1 MESIPQSRRHFITT
15 IILLAASAGL
25 LWRYLTPSATKRRTA
40 LATAARVSVP
50 AEGALVFREQRIALM
65 RTGESFYALSLVC
78 THLGCTV
85 AVTETGLSCPC
96 HGSRFDQRGLVLQGP
111 ADKPLQ
117 QYSIEEHNGIIEVYG
132 A

>member
-1 MESIPQSRRHFITT
+1 M
-15 IILLAASAGL
+15 
-25 LWRYLTPSATKRRTA
+25 
-40 LATAARVSVP
+40 
-50 AEGALVFREQRIALM
+50 FREQRIALM